1 MGASPRA
8 GGTSDIAALNVA
20 KTRHITGR
28 RDKKMSN
35 RRGQGEGSIYKRGDG
50 HWVAVVDLGWQ
61 DGQRKRKAL
70 YARTQKDALRKLDA
84 ARRQVSDG
92 IQPPPEGQRLASFLE
107 RWLRDVAHPTLRQG
121 SYERYHQAL
130 TLHVIPALGQ
140 RVLARLT
147 AQDLQALY
155 SRRLEAGASPN
166 TVAQLHRILHRAL
179 RDAVRWGLT
188 PRNVCDLVD
197 PPRTRRKEMRALSA
211 DEARQLLQS
220 VHGDPNE
227 ALYVL
232 AVTVDMRQGELLA
245 LKWAD
250 VDLDVGTVQIRRTT
264 RRVKG
269 EGYVESEPK
278 TASGRRN
285 VTLSQTAI
293 NALRLHRA
301 RQVEQRLA
309 AAYWEDRDLVFTNE
323 FGRTFDVR
331 SLRRGFQAVLRRVG
345 LPALRFHDLRHSAA
359 SLLLAQGV
367 NAKVVQE
374 MLGHSAVAFTL
385 QVYSHVVPALRA
397 DAADKMDAIFSGRL

>member
-1 MGASPRA
+1 VKAPSFRA
-8 GGTSDIAALNVA
+8 A
-20 KTRHITGR
+20 
-28 RDKKMSN
+28 
-35 RRGQGEGSIYKRGDG
+35 GDG
-50 HWVAVVDLGWQ
+50 VALLDLGWQ

-70 YARTQKDALRKLDA
+70 YARTQKDALHKLDA

-92 IQPPPEGQRLASFLE
+92 IQPPPEGKRLGRFLE
-107 RWLRDVAHPTLRQG
+107 DWLRDVARPTLRQG

-140 RVLARLT
+140 RVLARLA
-147 AQDLQALY
+147 AQDVQALY
-155 SRRLEAGASPN
+155 SRRLGAGASPN
-166 TVAQLHRILHRAL
+166 TVVQLHRILHRAL
-179 RDAVRWGLT
+179 GDAVRWGLVS
-188 PRNVCDLVD
+188 RNVCDLVD
-197 PPRTRRKEMRALSA
+197 APRAQRKEMQALSA
-211 DEARQLLQS
+211 DEARELIRA
-220 VHGDPNE
+220 VDGDPNE

-232 AVTVDMRQGELLA
+232 AVTVGMRQGELLA
-245 LKWAD
+245 LRWAD
-250 VDLDVGTVQIRRTT
+250 IDFDTSTVQVRRTT

-269 EGYVESEPK
+269 QGYVDSEPK

-285 VTLSQTAI
+285 ITLSHTAI
-293 NALRLHRA
+293 EALRQHRA

-309 AAYWEDRDLVFTNE
+309 AAYWEDHDSVFTNE
-323 FGRTFDVR
+323 IGRTFDVR
-331 SLRRGFQAVLRRVG
+331 SLRRGFQTVLRRAG

-397 DAADKMDAIFSGRL
+397 DAADKMDAIFSGRV